1 MIMVYIV
8 DIPQILLN
16 DFGNDFGDNF
26 FGDDPKPAEAADSN
40 RI

>member
-8 DIPQILLN
+8 YIPQMLL
-16 DFGNDFGDNF
+16 NDFGDNF